1 MKNKQNVCPVT
12 NALTILG
19 GKWKINIIFQLS
31 QNTMRFGGLRRS
43 LGDVTQ
49 QMLTKQLREME
60 RDKLIN
66 RKVYDVVPP
75 KVEYSLTDLG
85 RSSLPILKSLHH
97 WGNIKKRTINKKLNT
112 IIISKIILGKGTK
125 NLKKISDLAN
135 SAPNI
140 FILFK
145 KNLLFLY

>member
-1 MKNKQNVCPVT
+1 M
-12 NALTILG
+12 
-19 GKWKINIIFQLS
+19 KINIIFQLS
-31 QNTMRFGGLRRS
+31 QNTMRFGALRRS

-85 RSSLPILKSLHH
+85 ISSLPILKSLHH
-97 WGNIKKRTINKKLNT
+97 WGDTKKRTINKV
-112 IIISKIILGKGTK
+112 IEK
-125 NLKKISDLAN
+125 NYEEVAN
-135 SAPNI
+135 
-140 FILFK
+140 L
-145 KNLLFLY
+145 

>member
-1 MKNKQNVCPVT
+1 
-12 NALTILG
+12 
-19 GKWKINIIFQLS
+19 
-31 QNTMRFGGLRRS
+31 MRFGALRRS
-43 LGDVTQ
+43 LGNVTQ

-97 WGNIKKRTINKKLNT
+97 WGNTKKRTINKVIENNY
-112 IIISKIILGKGTK
+112 SEVV
-125 NLKKISDLAN
+125 NL
-135 SAPNI
+135 
-140 FILFK
+140 
-145 KNLLFLY
+145 

>member
-1 MKNKQNVCPVT
+1 MVIN
-12 NALTILG
+12 LLISIFYIFIL
-19 GKWKINIIFQLS
+19 LPS
-31 QNTMRFGGLRRS
+31 QNTMRFGALRRS

-66 RKVYDVVPP
+66 RKVYHVVPP

-97 WGNIKKRTINKKLNT
+97 WGDTKKRTINKV
-112 IIISKIILGKGTK
+112 IEK
-125 NLKKISDLAN
+125 NYAEVAN
-135 SAPNI
+135 
-140 FILFK
+140 L
-145 KNLLFLY
+145 

>member
-31 QNTMRFGGLRRS
+31 QNTMRFGALRRS
-43 LGDVTQ
+43 LGDITQ

-75 KVEYSLTDLG
+75 KVEYSLSDE
-85 RSSLPILKSLHH
+85 
-97 WGNIKKRTINKKLNT
+97 
-112 IIISKIILGKGTK
+112 GTK
-125 NLKKISDLAN
+125 LGE
-135 SAPNI
+135 I
-140 FILFK
+140 FILMKNWGVQYAFK
-145 KNLLFLY
+145 NNIEVTCTL

>member
-1 MKNKQNVCPVT
+1 
-12 NALTILG
+12 
-19 GKWKINIIFQLS
+19 
-31 QNTMRFGGLRRS
+31 MRFGALRRS

-97 WGNIKKRTINKKLNT
+97 WGNTKKRTINKVIENDYRVIDLFQEEIRIKKLQSQR
-112 IIISKIILGKGTK
+112 I
-125 NLKKISDLAN
+125 KK
-135 SAPNI
+135 
-140 FILFK
+140 
-145 KNLLFLY
+145 

>member
-1 MKNKQNVCPVT
+1 MKNNKHDCPVS

-31 QNTMRFGGLRRS
+31 QNTTRFGALRRS
-43 LGDVTQ
+43 LSGVTQ

-75 KVEYSLTDLG
+75 KVEYSLTNLG
-85 RSSLPILKSLHH
+85 RSSLPILKSLAH
-97 WGNIKKRTINKKLNT
+97 WGNAKKRTINKVIENNYAEVV
-112 IIISKIILGKGTK
+112 
-125 NLKKISDLAN
+125 NL
-135 SAPNI
+135 
-140 FILFK
+140 
-145 KNLLFLY
+145 

>member
-1 MKNKQNVCPVT
+1 LDVCLHPQIY
-12 NALTILG
+12 ALTNLG

-31 QNTMRFGGLRRS
+31 QNTMRFGALRRS

-66 RKVYDVVPP
+66 RKVYDVIPP

-85 RSSLPILKSLHH
+85 RSSLPILKSLHN
-97 WGNIKKRTINKKLNT
+97 WGNTKKRTINKVIEDNYVD
-112 IIISKIILGKGTK
+112 IV
-125 NLKKISDLAN
+125 NL
-135 SAPNI
+135 
-140 FILFK
+140 
-145 KNLLFLY
+145 

>member
-31 QNTMRFGGLRRS
+31 QNTMRFGALRRS

-97 WGNIKKRTINKKLNT
+97 WGNTKKRTINKVIENDYRVIDLFQEEIRIKKLQSQR
-112 IIISKIILGKGTK
+112 I
-125 NLKKISDLAN
+125 KK
-135 SAPNI
+135 
-140 FILFK
+140 
-145 KNLLFLY
+145 